1 MYNFDSFITVY
12 QFMLESCQYPYYKT
26 KSIDI
31 LRRLFFNDT
40 VSTDDIKFLEKQ
52 TEVSVSKWLELMTN
66 HNQSDINIDEQPMD
80 ANNIC
85 TAP

>member
-1 MYNFDSFITVY
+1 MYNFDSFVTAY

-31 LRRLFFNDT
+31 LRKLFFNDAI
-40 VSTDDIKFLEKQ
+40 STDEIKFLEKQ

-66 HNQSDINIDEQPMD
+66 YNQSDVNIDEQPMSGES
-80 ANNIC
+80 IC
-85 TAP
+85 IAP

>member
-1 MYNFDSFITVY
+1 
-12 QFMLESCQYPYYKT
+12 MLESCQYPYYKT

-85 TAP
+85 IAP

>member
-31 LRRLFFNDT
+31 LRRLFFNVT

-85 TAP
+85 IAP